1 MFKLSNKVAVVTGAS
16 KGLGIAIARTLAEAG
31 AKVVLTS
38 RSKDKLEKVAED
50 ILANGN
56 HASVIPCDMQDI
68 NSIRNLFDEVKE
80 TYGKID
86 ILVNNAGTSFAK
98 SAFDITEEDWKTV
111 LDTNLTGLFFS
122 AQSAGRLMKEQGNG
136 KIINIA
142 SVMGTVGDVYISPY
156 VASKGGVIQLT
167 KALALEWARYNI
179 NVNAVG
185 PGYVKTEMTREAL
198 EQNEKFYKH
207 VLGKTPMKRL
217 GNPEE
222 IAAAVLYL
230 SSDEAGFVTG
240 HTLFVDGGWVAQ

>member
-1 MFKLSNKVAVVTGAS
+1 MFDLTGKVAVVTGAS
-16 KGLGIAIARTLAEAG
+16 KGLGISIAETLAKAG

-38 RSKDKLEKVAED
+38 RSKEKLEKVAAD
-50 ILANGN
+50 IQ
-56 HASVIPCDMQDI
+56 ASGYEATVIESDMQDVQ
-68 NSIRNLFDEVKE
+68 SIRNLFDNVEASF
-80 TYGKID
+80 GRID

-98 SAFDITEEDWKTV
+98 SAFDITEEEWKSV

-122 AQSAGRLMKEQGNG
+122 TQCAGKIMKEQGSG
-136 KIINIA
+136 KIVNIA

-167 KALALEWARYNI
+167 KSLALEWARHNI

-198 EQNEKFYKH
+198 EQNEKFYNH
-207 VLGKTPMKRL
+207 VIQKTPMRRL
-217 GNPEE
+217 GDPEE

-230 SSDEAGFVTG
+230 SSDEANFVTG

>member
-1 MFKLSNKVAVVTGAS
+1 MFDLTEKVAVVTGAS
-16 KGLGIAIARTLAEAG
+16 KGLGIAIAKSLAEAG
-31 AKVVLTS
+31 ASVVVTS
-38 RSKDKLEKVAED
+38 RSKDKLEKVADE
-50 ILANGN
+50 IVANGN
-56 HASVIPCDMQDI
+56 QATVIPSDMQDI
-68 NSIRNLFDEVKE
+68 NSIRSLFNHVKE
-80 TYGKID
+80 KFGRID

-122 AQSAGRLMKEQGNG
+122 SQSAGKIMKEQGHG

-198 EQNEKFYKH
+198 EQNEKFYNH
-207 VLGKTPMKRL
+207 VMGKTPMRRL

-230 SSDEAGFVTG
+230 SSDEANYVTG